1 MNNKKKNLFDDNTD
15 INDHENENING
26 NVNSNIVNVNQLVST
41 SSQKVSRSGFIT
53 SLLKVSEK
61 ILINKLNECEDCD
74 STQDEMLD
82 FLQNN
87 NSFYHS
93 ENKKIINGK
102 YYKKIGNDHINHFFD
117 KNLQDYF
124 IQFSFFP
131 LINNYTEINIEGSS
145 IQNLFQSTRTSTS
158 SKQKKFQPKIKIDRI
173 RMISL
178 IQANNYLFMKAYEDQ
193 NIPNKKRGVSCFSCF
208 VKKKL
213 KPKSSIEAS
222 SSLLHNIQKNNRNN
236 NYMNGNSGS
245 INENLVPKTADDL
258 GELSDNNKTNEK
270 FAFIEVGPSS
280 KKKKTLTPMKTIQ
293 KQAPNILPQMFS
305 STTIERPKDNYLNL
319 NIDIVNNNTIGASP
333 KNSSIISSSEPAMF
347 PNLCL
352 KGNVLFLLTNDIL
365 KAITYLNKTKHYE
378 SILHGFTFVLNK
390 SAFVNDLHFY
400 EIELRTNFRSL
411 IKNKK
416 IKFPIFIYGNVYFPN
431 LVFFRGDEQ
440 VNFKILE
447 NPVITP
453 LVIAQMMPVG
463 FVEEDEIV
471 DVINR
476 KIIEENIEITKQLN
490 YEAIIANMLPINE
503 NRHIFTIIKHY
514 LQVIRAKKQ
523 NELKC
528 MCFVV
533 NTSEEQL
540 RVYLETNELFKEI
553 GKNQFTIKII
563 SL

>member
-1 MNNKKKNLFDDNTD
+1 MNNKKKNSFDDNTD
-15 INDHENENING
+15 DHENEIING
-26 NVNSNIVNVNQLVST
+26 NANSNIINVNQLVST

-61 ILINKLNECEDCD
+61 MLINKLNDCEDSD

-82 FLQNN
+82 FLQNS

-102 YYKKIGNDHINHFFD
+102 YYKKLGNDHINHFFD

-131 LINNYTEINIEGSS
+131 LVNNYTEVNIDMSS
-145 IQNLFQSTRTSTS
+145 LQNFFQSTRTSTS
-158 SKQKKFQPKIKIDRI
+158 SKQKKFLPKIKIDRI

-193 NIPNKKRGVSCFSCF
+193 NVTNKKRGVSCFSCF
-208 VKKKL
+208 VKKKI

-222 SSLLHNIQKNNRNN
+222 SSMMYNIQKSKCN

-245 INENLVPKTADDL
+245 INENLVPKTADGI
-258 GELSDNNKTNEK
+258 GELSDNNNNNKTNEK

-280 KKKKTLTPMKTIQ
+280 KKKTLTPIKTVQ
-293 KQAPNILPQMFS
+293 KQSLNLLPQMFS
-305 STTIERPKDNYLNL
+305 STTVERPKENYLNL
-319 NIDIVNNNTIGASP
+319 NIDMGNNTIGVSP
-333 KNSSIISSSEPAMF
+333 RNSTIISSSEPATF

-352 KGNVLFLLTNDIL
+352 KGKVLFLLTNDIL
-365 KAITYLNKTKHYE
+365 KAITYLNKTKNYE

-400 EIELRTNFRSL
+400 EIELRTNFRAL

-416 IKFPIFIYGNVYFPN
+416 IKFPIFLYGNVYFPN

-440 VNFKILE
+440 VNFKVLD
-447 NPVITP
+447 NPVVTP
-453 LVIAQMMPVG
+453 MVIAQMMPVG

-471 DVINR
+471 EVINR
-476 KIIEENIEITKQLN
+476 KIIEENVNITTQLN
-490 YEAIIANMLPINE
+490 YEAIIANLLPINE

-514 LQVIRAKKQ
+514 LHAIKAKKQ
-523 NELKC
+523 NEIKC

-533 NTSEEQL
+533 NTSEDQMK
-540 RVYLETNELFKEI
+540 VYLESNKLFKEI
-553 GKNQFTIKII
+553 GKTQFTIKII
-563 SL
+563 SI